1 MLKAGIYKAD
11 CIKMSRL
18 VKGAVVKNL
27 LVLMLALVF
36 GTATGLWAE
45 PVRLT
50 MADALKMAVEKNL
63 DLRVELYNP
72 AQQEAEFQKSRG
84 IYNPTLN
91 LQANYTDTTSYSTSQ
106 LSGRYWNQN
115 VLLNAGISQLLPSG
129 ATAALGFNNSY
140 FFSDLAATS
149 TGLSSYW
156 QSSLGI
162 TLNQPLLKNFGRE
175 PTELIIDT
183 ARLTKDISLEKLGAK
198 LISVVAQVRTEYYKL
213 YSLREELEVR
223 KVSLDLARR
232 VLSETQARVRAGIMP
247 AMEILN
253 AEFGVASREKELI
266 DAERAVQDQAD
277 VLVQLLQLQLAHGQV
292 VETIEVPSK
301 GQYEVSEQAEIKRA
315 VNNRP
320 ELKELKRNQEL
331 LELQTRVSGN
341 RTRPDLLLSA
351 TAATAG
357 IGATYPKDMD
367 RLSSG
372 NYPAWG
378 VGLVFN
384 YPLGNQA
391 AENEYRKNR
400 LKLDQSALQ
409 IRNQEELISNEVRS
423 AVRAIEANYK
433 QLDVADR
440 GRAFAEER
448 LRAFVRKAEVG
459 LSTTKEVLDVEN
471 DLAAAKNNQIKAQ
484 VAYANA
490 ITQLWKATGEIL
502 AKEQIR
508 MSIDPDSLYKSLN

>member
-1 MLKAGIYKAD
+1 MKMIFMLV
-11 CIKMSRL
+11 MVFSF
-18 VKGAVVKNL
+18 GAVACL
-27 LVLMLALVF
+27 Q
-36 GTATGLWAE
+36 AE

-50 MADALKMAVEKNL
+50 MADAVKMAVEKNL

-72 AQQEAEFQKSRG
+72 AQQEAEYQKSRG

-91 LQANYTDTTSYSTSQ
+91 LQANYNDTTSYSANQ
-106 LSGRYWNQN
+106 PSGKYWNRNTQ
-115 VLLNAGISQLLPSG
+115 LNAGVSQLLPTG
-129 ATAALGFNNSY
+129 ATASLGFNNSY
-140 FFSDLAATS
+140 LSSDMSSAS
-149 TGLSSYW
+149 SGLTSYW
-156 QSSLGI
+156 QSNLGL
-162 TLNQPLLKNFGRE
+162 TLSQPLLKNFGRE
-175 PTELIIDT
+175 PTELTIDT
-183 ARLTKDISLEKLGAK
+183 AKLTKDASLERLSAK

-223 KVSLDLARR
+223 KVSLELARR
-232 VLSETQARVRAGIMP
+232 VLSETQARVKAGVMP
-247 AMEILN
+247 AMETLN

-266 DAERAVQDQAD
+266 DAERAVQDQVD
-277 VLVQLLQLQLAHGQV
+277 VLVQLLQLPQGQP
-292 VETIEVPSK
+292 VETVEVPSK
-301 GQYEVSEQAEIKRA
+301 VRYDVLEQAEIRRA
-315 VNNRP
+315 LANRP
-320 ELKELKRNQEL
+320 ELKELKRNFEL

-341 RTRPDLLLSA
+341 RARPDLLLTAS
-351 TAATAG
+351 AATAG
-357 IGATYPKDMD
+357 LGDTYPRDMD

-378 VGLVFN
+378 VGLTFS
-384 YPLGNQA
+384 YPLGNRA

-409 IRNQEELISNEVRS
+409 IKNQEELIINDVRS

-433 QLDVADR
+433 QLEVADR

-459 LSTTKEVLDVEN
+459 LATTKDVLDVEN
-471 DLAAAKNNQIKAQ
+471 DLATAKNNQIKAQ

-502 AKEQIR
+502 VKEQVR
-508 MSIDPDSLYKSLN
+508 LVTLDPDALYKSVN

>member
-1 MLKAGIYKAD
+1 M
-11 CIKMSRL
+11 
-18 VKGAVVKNL
+18 KNL
-27 LVLMLALVF
+27 LVVVLVLGF
-36 GTATGLWAE
+36 GAVTELRAE

-50 MADALKMAVEKNL
+50 MADAVKMAVEKNL

-72 AQQEAEFQKSRG
+72 AQQEAEYQKSRG
-84 IYNPTLN
+84 IYNPALTLQTSYN
-91 LQANYTDTTSYSTSQ
+91 DTTSYSAS
-106 LSGRYWNQN
+106 LPAGRYWNRSTQ
-115 VLLNAGISQLLPSG
+115 LNGGISQLLPSG
-129 ATAALGFNNSY
+129 ATAALGFNNNYLS
-140 FFSDLAATS
+140 SDVTS
-149 TGLSSYW
+149 ASSGLSSYW
-156 QSSLGI
+156 QSSLGL

-175 PTELIIDT
+175 PTELTIDT
-183 ARLTKDISLEKLGAK
+183 ARLTKDASLEKLNTK

-213 YSLREELEVR
+213 YSLREELAVR

-232 VLSETQARVRAGIMP
+232 ILSETQARVKAGVMP

-266 DAERAVQDQAD
+266 DAERAVQDQVD
-277 VLVQLLQLQLAHGQV
+277 VLVQLLQLQPAQGQG
-292 VETIEVPSK
+292 VETVEVPSK
-301 GQYEVSEQAEIKRA
+301 GRYEVSEQAEIKRA
-315 VNNRP
+315 LNNRP
-320 ELKELKRNQEL
+320 ELKELKRNLEL

-351 TAATAG
+351 SAATAG
-357 IGATYPKDMD
+357 LGATYPRDLD

-372 NYPAWG
+372 TYPAWG
-378 VGLVFN
+378 VGLAFS

-409 IRNQEELISNEVRS
+409 IRNQEELIANEVRS

-459 LSTTKEVLDVEN
+459 LATNKDVLDVEN
-471 DLAAAKNNQIKAQ
+471 DLATAKNNQIKAQ

-502 AKEQIR
+502 AKEQVR
-508 MSIDPDSLYKSLN
+508 VLTLEPDSLYKSVN